1 MRTKAS
7 HFFENLTKWKDEFDL
22 LREIVCAHQSLHED
36 FKWMHPCYTFKGKNI
51 IIMHGFKDYCALL
64 FIKGAL
70 LEDKKHILIQQT
82 ADVQSARQIRFTSV
96 EEIKECESSIIS
108 YISEAIDI
116 EKSGKKIEKKTTAD
130 YPVPEEFQRI
140 LREDPDLATA
150 FKSLTPGR
158 QRGYLL
164 YFNQA
169 KQAKTRQ
176 ARIKKYY
183 QHILAKKGIDD
194 T

>member
-1 MRTKAS
+1 MASKAS
-7 HFFENLTKWKDEFDL
+7 HFFDNLSKWKDEFDL
-22 LREIVCAHQSLHED
+22 LREIVGAHQSLDED
-36 FKWMHPCYTFKGKNI
+36 FKWMHPCYTFKGKNV

-82 ADVQSARQIRFTSV
+82 ADVQSARQIRFTSI
-96 EEIKECESSIIS
+96 EEIKKHESSIIS

-130 YPVPEEFQRI
+130 YPVPEEFQTI
-140 LREDPDLATA
+140 LSEDPDLATA

-158 QRGYLL
+158 QRAYIF

-176 ARIKKYY
+176 ARIMKYY